1 MPALRLSSL
10 RPSEGGRRGATQQL
24 CQGRQF
30 LAPDLVAAVV
40 IGGGQIGAL
49 RRHPTRLFRVAVGGA

>member
-30 LAPDLVAAVV
+30 LVPDLVAAVV
-40 IGGGQIGAL
+40 IGGGQIRAL
-49 RRHPTRLFRVAVGGA
+49 RRDSIRLCAFWVG